1 VAVKADPETEAAVL
15 DVLNRFAQWYAQHDV
30 DKLMSL
36 YAPDPDLLTIGTGIH
51 EKSVGPEQLRRK
63 FEVDLAQAESVSMET
78 RWVSVSAADSVAWAA
93 CEWLVRWKARG
104 SEGSSVMR
112 ETFVLERRDGKW
124 LILHAHT
131 SMPAFNQPE
140 GEAWPTPIEWV
151 AASVES
157 GRPDLR
163 SHAAPDGTV
172 TMLFTDI
179 EGSST
184 MTERLGDKR
193 WLELLRE
200 HNAMIREQA
209 EEHGCFEVKS
219 QGDGFMIA
227 SQSARRGIQCA
238 IDIQRAFTKYNETA
252 QEPLQVRI
260 GLHTG
265 EVLKD
270 ADDFF
275 GKHVILASR
284 IANEARGSEIL
295 VSALLKD
302 LTESGGDV
310 AFGEAREVELKG
322 LAGTY
327 RIHEVTWREGRDDL

>member
-1 VAVKADPETEAAVL
+1 MKADPETEAAVL
-15 DVLNRFAQWYAQHDV
+15 DVLNRFAEWYAQHDV

-63 FEVDLAQAESVSMET
+63 FELDLAQTESVSMET
-78 RWVSVSAADSVAWAA
+78 RWVSISGADSVAWAA

-104 SEGSSVMR
+104 SEVSSVMR
-112 ETFVLERRDGKW
+112 ETFVLERRQGNW
-124 LILHAHT
+124 LIQHSHN
-131 SMPAFNQPE
+131 SVPAFDQPI
-140 GEAWPTPIEWV
+140 GEAWPTPIEAV
-151 AASVES
+151 AASVQS
-157 GRPDLR
+157 GRPDLA

-184 MTERLGDKR
+184 ITERLGDKR

-200 HNAMIREQA
+200 HNAMIREQTEA
-209 EEHGCFEVKS
+209 HGCFEVKA

-238 IDIQRAFTKYNETA
+238 IDIQRAFARYNETV
-252 QEPLQVRI
+252 QQPIQVRI

-284 IANEARGSEIL
+284 IANQARGSEIL
-295 VSALLKD
+295 VSALLKE

-310 AFGEAREVELKG
+310 NFGDSREVELKG
-322 LAGTY
+322 LSGQY
-327 RIHEVTWREGRDDL
+327 RVHEVRWRDDV